1 MNATE
6 SQTRFLATLIRER
19 VNPYAG
25 ISLDGLNKRDA
36 SNMISE
42 LLSAPRVDA
51 PAPAEE
57 GFYMRDGVVFRV
69 QKSKSTGNPYA
80 KKLITGEFGKAHWE
94 YAPGVARAFT
104 AEDKLTLDAARDMG
118 HAYGVCMVCARTLT
132 DPKSVDA
139 GIGPVCAGKL

>member
-25 ISLDGLNKRDA
+25 ISLDGLDKRNA

-42 LLSAPRVDA
+42 LLNAPRVDA
-51 PAPAEE
+51 PAEE
-57 GFYMRDGVVFRV
+57 GFYTRDGIVYRV

-80 KKLITGEFGKAHWE
+80 KKLVTGEFGKAHWD
-94 YAPGVARAFT
+94 YAPGVARSFKP
-104 AEDKLTLDAARDMG
+104 EDRLTLDAAREMG
-118 HAYGVCMVCARTLT
+118 HAYGVCMICARTLT